1 MTCLATSSQH
11 TLNFLASLVTCV
23 ESNPKQEM
31 LSGTTYMLCI
41 TMPKLNITNKN
52 CINSLL
58 LFLSLELDD
67 LISEKMELVTEGG
80 ARLWRCLVC
89 QKISSL
95 KTDISRHVEAV
106 HIVHP
111 GFQCYECYKVCKTR
125 DALRCHINKYHK
137 SGTSS
142 SY

>member
-1 MTCLATSSQH
+1 
-11 TLNFLASLVTCV
+11 
-23 ESNPKQEM
+23 
-31 LSGTTYMLCI
+31 
-41 TMPKLNITNKN
+41 MPKLNITNKN
-52 CINSLL
+52 CIKLLL

>member
-1 MTCLATSSQH
+1 
-11 TLNFLASLVTCV
+11 
-23 ESNPKQEM
+23 M
-31 LSGTTYMLCI
+31 LYI
-41 TMPKLNITNKN
+41 TMPKLNIINKKFK
-52 CINSLL
+52 SLLL

-67 LISEKMELVTEGG
+67 LISEKMELLTDNG

-111 GFQCYECYKVCKTR
+111 GFQCYECYKMCKTR
-125 DALRCHINKYHK
+125 DALRCHMNKYHRP
-137 SGTSS
+137 GSS
-142 SY
+142 SNY